1 MAGTKNL
8 LILAGILVCIGTG
21 CKGKDEASGAKN
33 VDVQKVMQEA
43 AQKEQKMYEG
53 VQKGIG
59 EIENNIQ
66 EQKDKEKK

>member
-1 MAGTKNL
+1 MVGKRKFL
-8 LILAGILVCIGTG
+8 LVIGIVACVGGG
-21 CKGKDEASGAKN
+21 CKGKDEAKN

-59 EIENNIQ
+59 EIEKNI
-66 EQKDKEKK
+66 EAQKDQEKK

>member
-1 MAGTKNL
+1 MVGMRQFL
-8 LILAGILVCIGTG
+8 LVIGIAACVGGG
-21 CKGKDEASGAKN
+21 CKGKDEAAKN

-59 EIENNIQ
+59 EIEKNI
-66 EQKDKEKK
+66 EAQKDQEKK

>member
-1 MAGTKNL
+1 MPGMTKFL
-8 LILAGILVCIGTG
+8 LVAGIVACIGGG
-21 CKGKDEASGAKN
+21 CKDKDEAAKN

-53 VQKGIG
+53 VQRGIG
-59 EIENNIQ
+59 EIEKNIQ

>member
-1 MAGTKNL
+1 MAGMTRFF
-8 LILAGILVCIGTG
+8 ILGGILVCIGAG
-21 CKGKDEASGAKN
+21 CKGKDEASK

-59 EIENNIQ
+59 EIEKNIQ

>member
-1 MAGTKNL
+1 MLDMPKYFL
-8 LILAGILVCIGTG
+8 VAGIVACIGGG
-21 CKGKDEASGAKN
+21 CKGKDEAAK

-59 EIENNIQ
+59 EIEKNIE